1 VHEADAQQTACG
13 SCLAVRVCLIR
24 HGASEATNHQVNHR
38 DADHRFTGLWQ
49 QLIILAQPPVAIE
62 PPQRPLDNPPLGA
75 HLKALGTGGPLDD
88 VQAHAP
94 LHPQRLHP
102 GHPLASIGLIG
113 PNQPQTRQLASQNPE
128 QAFGTITILPAGGG
142 DDDSQ
147 DYPEGIDQDVSRAP
161 RDGLV
166 RIVPAD
172 PPFSVVLTD

>member
-49 QLIILAQPPVAIE
+49 QLIILAQPPVAIA

-94 LHPQRLHP
+94 RHPQRLHP

-147 DYPEGIDQDVSRAP
+147 DYPEGSTKMCRVRPVTGLCASYP
-161 RDGLV
+161 RIPLF
-166 RIVPAD
+166 RW
-172 PPFSVVLTD
+172 S